1 MFDLEYGKPVERF
14 KAIGAK
20 RYIYQVD
27 GEYNITV
34 AGLPKNVLPKIVKDP
49 FEHFN
54 LDGFVIPVDL
64 SEKLTTAYNDEET
77 TAVIAGEVMHELSSV
92 ALYSIPFSMF
102 SNEDYYMLV
111 IGQEMKKER
120 KYLHNENK

>member
-14 KAIGAK
+14 KSIGAK

-27 GEYNITV
+27 GKYNVTV
-34 AGLPKNVLPKIVKDP
+34 AGLPKDVLPKITKDP
-49 FEHFN
+49 FEHFDM
-54 LDGFVIPVDL
+54 DGFIIPLDL

-77 TAVIAGEVMHELSSV
+77 TAIVDGEEMHELSSV

-102 SNEDYYMLV
+102 SEMEYYTLV

-120 KYLHNENK
+120 KYLHDENK